1 MPKNDKGR
9 PRGLDNKM
17 KTDDQQKEEILARTD
32 MIELCAALGLDP
44 KGKVARCPAHDDK
57 GRPNLAIYPRNVHC
71 FACGFNADAFDLVM
85 KVKGLDFRGA
95 FDFLAGRLGILRAG
109 DTRAKGARGLGYGN
123 GRKTGDPYPKPA
135 QLPATPSPTLSA
147 GDHGDPC
154 FPGKTWSRD
163 HDSPTQSAADHG
175 DPAGEVLPDLPV
187 ELWRD
192 FDDLA
197 SAIAYLDD
205 DQVAG
210 FRRSMQVDRASGRY
224 IVRPPLDWRAADTT
238 PLRARVFDALLSYA
252 TPASATPAG
261 DWLHR
266 AKGITPATQD
276 RFGLRWL
283 DWKAADQGLRS
294 TFAGDILDGFGLLV
308 RDKAGKPV
316 TPAKLVFGRHRLL
329 FPFLWK
335 GRPVDVQ
342 GRDYTATDKG
352 HRFEN
357 TRGKNPILYNADAI
371 LTARATGS
379 PVFICEGA
387 TDTLT
392 LAQAGRLAV
401 GIVGTGGFKAS
412 WLPYFADLVVY
423 LAFDGDDAGRNA
435 AIKVTTVFVDGG
447 LPAPKVVTLPDGV
460 KDINQFFGKEPT

>member
-1 MPKNDKGR
+1 
-9 PRGLDNKM
+9 M

-32 MIELCAALGLDP
+32 MIELCDALGLAP
-44 KGKVARCPAHDDK
+44 KGKVARCPAHDDQ

-71 FACGFNADAFDLVM
+71 FACGFNADAFALVM
-85 KVKGLDFRGA
+85 KVQGVDFRGA
-95 FDFLAGRLGILRAG
+95 FDFLAGRLGLLRSG
-109 DTRAKGARGLGYGN
+109 DARAIGARGLGYGK
-123 GRKTGDPYPKPA
+123 GRKTGEAYPKPA
-135 QLPATPSPTLSA
+135 RLPATPSPTLSA
-147 GDHGDPC
+147 
-154 FPGKTWSRD
+154 
-163 HDSPTQSAADHG
+163 ADHG
-175 DPAGEVLPDLPV
+175 DRAGEVLPDLPV

-192 FDDLA
+192 FGDFA

-210 FRRSMQVDRASGRY
+210 FRRAMRVDRASGRY
-224 IVRPPLDWRAADTT
+224 IVRPPLEWQAADQG
-238 PLRARVFDALLSYA
+238 LRAMVFDALLSYA

-276 RFGLRWL
+276 AFGLRWL
-283 DWKAADQGLRS
+283 DWQVADQGLREA
-294 TFAGDILDGFGLLV
+294 FAADNLDRFGLLV

-401 GIVGTGGFKAS
+401 GVVGAGGFKAS
-412 WLPYFADLVVY
+412 WLSYFADLVVY

-460 KDINQFFGKEPT
+460 KDINQFFGKGPT